1 MPLAGRGGSNPPSDT
16 NDLREKTDTVAE
28 PFSAE
33 LKMIATVSSGTPNI
47 LLAHEAFRQWVNVD
61 LLAAYRTALDTHI
74 IDEID
79 WASIPAGGR
88 GGNVFE
94 DILFTQEVVRAAG
107 YQPDLVVVSPAD
119 ALAIQLLVMQGGD
132 SYAFSQQ
139 LPTRHDGGR

>member
-1 MPLAGRGGSNPPSDT
+1 
-16 NDLREKTDTVAE
+16 
-28 PFSAE
+28 
-33 LKMIATVSSGTPNI
+33 

-79 WASIPAGGR
+79 SASIPAGGG

-107 YQPDLVVVSPAD
+107 HQPDLVVVSPAD
-119 ALAIQLLVMQGGD
+119 ALAIQLLVMQGATATRSVSSCRRVTTAVGD
-132 SYAFSQQ
+132 GSGRELGEVRRAA
-139 LPTRHDGGR
+139 GGRRSNAQRLVTG

>member
-1 MPLAGRGGSNPPSDT
+1 
-16 NDLREKTDTVAE
+16 
-28 PFSAE
+28 
-33 LKMIATVSSGTPNI
+33 

-74 IDEID
+74 IDEIHS
-79 WASIPAGGR
+79 ASIPAGG
-88 GGNVFE
+88 GGGRVFE

-139 LPTRHDGGR
+139 LPTLVVTTAVVTVRAESSGRFVVQRADAAATLSGS